1 MIFLFFVIL
10 TIFSFVILSEAKNLN
25 TFTRMHPLA
34 LFRSFTNVQDDNH
47 PRNPSLELSGLFT
60 LRSSDERLHPPFR
73 HKGDVVLSAQGVEG
87 AQNGEFLFRHISV
100 DGTVGVLK
108 PQCQG
113 YILGAEQ
120 RLSLWVTEGAD
131 GTEFVTLENLNS
143 VHTFLILK

>member
-1 MIFLFFVIL
+1 M

-73 HKGDVVLSAQGVEG
+73 YKGDVILSAQGVEG

-100 DGTVGVLK
+100 DRTVGVLK
-108 PQCQG
+108 TQCRG
-113 YILGAEQ
+113 YILGAEHHVA
-120 RLSLWVTEGAD
+120 LLVAD
-131 GTEFVTLENLNS
+131 GSDGTKLYILKNLNF
-143 VHTFLILK
+143 VHND